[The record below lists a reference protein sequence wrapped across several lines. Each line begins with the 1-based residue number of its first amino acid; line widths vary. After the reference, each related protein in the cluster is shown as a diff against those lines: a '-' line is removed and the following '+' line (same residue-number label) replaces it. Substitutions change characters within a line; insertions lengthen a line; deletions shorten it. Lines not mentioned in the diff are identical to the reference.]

1 MTLSEVPIDS
11 LTMAS
16 QPQLSS
22 IPAVADWVT
31 IIAFPLTLL
40 GLYLTYRQSK
50 KSKSAADAAKESAND
65 TSAKIESIQFM
76 STLSRNIELLKGC
89 PKLLLESQWVETA
102 RQLAEARDQLLVIIN
117 NEKRPDDIKRFNT
130 IKDSL
135 NIDIRNLYSRA
146 YDDTY
151 DLLIDTIFDRI
162 NEIHEIFVTKQEAIR
177 KS

>member
-1 MTLSEVPIDS
+1 MT
-11 LTMAS
+11 A

-22 IPAVADWVT
+22 IPSVADWVT
-31 IIAFPLTLL
+31 IVAFPLTLL

-50 KSKSAADAAKESAND
+50 KTKSAADAAKASAKE

-76 STLSRNIELLKGC
+76 ATLSRNIELLKGC
-89 PKLLLESQWVETA
+89 PKLLLESQWLETA
-102 RQLAEARDQLLVIIN
+102 RHLTEARDQLLIIISS
-117 NEKRPDDIKRFNT
+117 ESRPDNIKRLKA

-146 YDDTY
+146 NDDSY
-151 DLLIDTIFDRI
+151 ELFVDTIFDRI
-162 NEIHEIFVTKQEAIR
+162 NDIHEIFVTKQEAIR